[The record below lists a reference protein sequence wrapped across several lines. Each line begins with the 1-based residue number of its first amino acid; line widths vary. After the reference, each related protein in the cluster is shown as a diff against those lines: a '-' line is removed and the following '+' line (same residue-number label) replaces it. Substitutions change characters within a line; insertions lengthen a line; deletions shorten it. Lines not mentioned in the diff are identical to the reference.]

1 MIIIG
6 GGFAGA
12 YIAKK
17 LGGTLISPRDYF
29 EYTPGILRVFGGKA
43 PKLLRVPYTAYG
55 VKHVKGTV
63 TKVDDAYVYLGE
75 KTYRYDQLVVCTGAR
90 YRQPVTGGKVYSLY
104 SSKDVIKARSG
115 LNKCKSVAVVGGG
128 LVGTEAAAEL
138 RYYYPDLDIT
148 VYDKKVCKQL
158 CTKSQKYV
166 LSWFKKHNIAVKA
179 EYVTDTNVHDRYFV
193 CAGVIPNT
201 SFLPAHW
208 LDKKGYVN
216 VDDRLR
222 VRPNVYAC
230 GDIISSRA
238 YKTAQNAEAQAEVV
252 VENVKG
258 RITRYTAKQG
268 AIATSLGP
276 RDGTFEYGTF
286 VVTGVLA
293 AMIKSLVERVV
304 LWSYR

>member
-63 TKVDDAYVYLGE
+63 TKVDNEYVYLGE
-75 KTYRYDQLVVCTGAR
+75 KTYRYKQLVVCTGAS

-138 RYYYPDLDIT
+138 RYYYPHLDIT

-158 CTKSQKYV
+158 CTKSQKHV
-166 LSWFKKHNIAVKA
+166 LSWFKKHNVTVKP
-179 EYVTDTNVHDRYFV
+179 EYVTDTKVHDRYFV
-193 CAGVIPNT
+193 CAGIIPNT

-208 LDKKGYVN
+208 LNDRGYVKVN
-216 VDDRLR
+216 KQLR

-230 GDIISSRA
+230 GDIIESQA
-238 YKTAQNAEAQAEVV
+238 YKTAQNAEMQARVV
-252 VENVKG
+252 VKNLQGTLTSYNVKEG
-258 RITRYTAKQG
+258 P
-268 AIATSLGP
+268 IATSLGP
-276 RDGTFEYGTF
+276 RNGTFEYGSI
-286 VVTGVLA
+286 VVTGLLA
-293 AMIKSLVERVV
+293 ALLKGLVERFV

>member
-63 TKVDDAYVYLGE
+63 TKVDDEYVYLGE

-166 LSWFKKHNIAVKA
+166 LSWFKKYN
-179 EYVTDTNVHDRYFV
+179 
-193 CAGVIPNT
+193 
-201 SFLPAHW
+201 
-208 LDKKGYVN
+208 
-216 VDDRLR
+216 
-222 VRPNVYAC
+222 
-230 GDIISSRA
+230 
-238 YKTAQNAEAQAEVV
+238 
-252 VENVKG
+252 
-258 RITRYTAKQG
+258 
-268 AIATSLGP
+268 
-276 RDGTFEYGTF
+276 RD
-286 VVTGVLA
+286 A
-293 AMIKSLVERVV
+293 
-304 LWSYR
+304 